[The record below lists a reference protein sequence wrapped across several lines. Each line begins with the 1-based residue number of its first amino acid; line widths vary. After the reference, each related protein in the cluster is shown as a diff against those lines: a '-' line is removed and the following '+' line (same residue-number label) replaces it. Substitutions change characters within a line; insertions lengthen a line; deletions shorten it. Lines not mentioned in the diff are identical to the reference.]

1 MKVKMNISNNVWYKK
16 LNQIKK
22 KKLTWYN
29 LRLLYQVVI
38 SGEMSSC
45 IYVYDIPK
53 IKNGTTTDNIYLEV

>member
-22 KKLTWYN
+22 RLIWYN
-29 LRLLYQVVI
+29 LRLLYQVVM
-38 SGEMSSC
+38 SDEMSCC
-45 IYVYDIPK
+45 IYVYEIPK

>member
-1 MKVKMNISNNVWYKK
+1 MSRNLELPQTIIKPN
-16 LNQIKK
+16 KK
-22 KKLTWYN
+22 KRLTWYN